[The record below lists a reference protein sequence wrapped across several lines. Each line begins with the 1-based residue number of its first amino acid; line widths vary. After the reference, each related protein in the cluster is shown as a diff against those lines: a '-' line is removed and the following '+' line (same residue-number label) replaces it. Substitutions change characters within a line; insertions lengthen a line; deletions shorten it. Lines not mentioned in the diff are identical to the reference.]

1 MICVLGATGRL
12 GRMLHRRW
20 GGAGFALPGPVLW
33 QARYPAGP
41 GWLRW
46 DPLAEPWPGGVDL
59 RGGVLFNLAG
69 VTGGD
74 AQALAANVDLGLA
87 GCEAARAAGARHV
100 FLCSSAAVY
109 GRGKP
114 DGGALSE
121 DDLPAPAN
129 AYGEAKLRLEAAARD
144 WAAQPGH
151 PGVTLLRIGNVV
163 GADALIGGARPGCPV
178 RLDPVPGQAAG
189 PERSYIGPDGLAR
202 VLAGLAGLAARGA
215 DLPFVL
221 NLAAPG
227 AVGMAALLDAARLP
241 WHWGPENPAVLPR
254 VALDT
259 TRLEALLPGAAG
271 DGSAGVMVA
280 EWREQ
285 EGAEQ

>member
-20 GGAGFALPGPVLW
+20 TGGRIMTPAPVIW
-33 QARYPAGP
+33 QARQPAGE
-41 GWLRW
+41 GWLNW
-46 DPLAEPWPGGVDL
+46 DPLAAPWPGDVDL
-59 RGGVLFNLAG
+59 RGGVVVNLAG

-74 AQALAANVDLGLA
+74 EAALAVNVDLGLA
-87 GCEAARAAGARHV
+87 GCEAALSAGARHV

-109 GRGKP
+109 GRGRP

-121 DDLPAPAN
+121 DDAPAPAN
-129 AYGEAKLRLEAAARD
+129 AYGAAKLRLEAAARD
-144 WAAQPGH
+144 WAAQRGR

-163 GADALIGGARPGCPV
+163 GADALIGGARAGHAV
-178 RLDPVPGQAAG
+178 RLDPVPGRTSG

-202 VLAGLAGLAARGA
+202 VLAGLAALALEGA
-215 DLPFVL
+215 PLPLLL

-254 VALDT
+254 VELDT
-259 TRLEALLPGAAG
+259 TRLEALLPGVAG
-271 DGSAGVMVA
+271 DGSAEAMVA

-285 EGAEQ
+285 EGAEA